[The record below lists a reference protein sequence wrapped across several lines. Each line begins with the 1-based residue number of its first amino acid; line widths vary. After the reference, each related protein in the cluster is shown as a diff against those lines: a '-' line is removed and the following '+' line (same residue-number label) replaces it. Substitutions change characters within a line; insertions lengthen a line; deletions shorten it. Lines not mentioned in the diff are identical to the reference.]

1 MQENDFKQ
9 RHDSNCITLHGLKKE
24 CDGARIHLND
34 KSRSNNEMQMQ
45 IAAIRE
51 QISLREAEIGAFHRD
66 IHNKVDHING
76 FRHDID
82 VSHHELNKLKEE
94 RARDQYEIDR
104 LRDVIAHKEHENAD
118 TDKRI
123 KSTDYDLF
131 KLQERAHEL

>member
-24 CDGARIHLND
+24 CDDARFHLND
-34 KSRSNNEMQMQ
+34 KSRSNNEMQME

-51 QISLREAEIGAFHRD
+51 QISLREAEIGAFHCD

-94 RARDQYEIDR
+94 RARD
-104 LRDVIAHKEHENAD
+104 
-118 TDKRI
+118 
-123 KSTDYDLF
+123 
-131 KLQERAHEL
+131 